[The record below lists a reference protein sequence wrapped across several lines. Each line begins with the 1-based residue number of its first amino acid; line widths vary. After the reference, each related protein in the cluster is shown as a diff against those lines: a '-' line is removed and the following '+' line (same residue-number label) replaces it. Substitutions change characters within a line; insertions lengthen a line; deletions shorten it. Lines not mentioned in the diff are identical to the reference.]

1 MKLAEWRK
9 RRKNPTSAHTSET
22 NRRNWTNRVG
32 NKVFN
37 LVQFFFFLLFALH
50 ASPMYRVRFDVETL
64 LVFGM
69 HFKNAAHVMLRND
82 NAFKLTI
89 LLNAQ
94 VNLFDRIHRKKFNA
108 IPSVVLSSSFSP
120 PHSPP
125 SFTFYVHASMLLAL
139 QWAREKGIIFCV
151 LWWREPNAAMCM
163 GSEWPI

>member
-1 MKLAEWRK
+1 
-9 RRKNPTSAHTSET
+9 
-22 NRRNWTNRVG
+22 
-32 NKVFN
+32 
-37 LVQFFFFLLFALH
+37 
-50 ASPMYRVRFDVETL
+50 MYRVRFDVETL

-125 SFTFYVHASMLLAL
+125 SFSFVCACKYVACIAMSK
-139 QWAREKGIIFCV
+139 RERDYFLRFVMKRTERCNVHGV
-151 LWWREPNAAMCM
+151 RMANLNW
-163 GSEWPI
+163 